1 MTAQIMSG
9 VYTESLNRL
18 IEEFEKL
25 PGIGPKTAQRLA
37 FHILKAEPKEA
48 MSLAEAIRDVK
59 NKIKQ
64 CQICYNLSEEPICQ
78 ICSDERRDK
87 SLICVVEQSKDIV
100 NLEKTGACKWVY
112 HVLGG
117 HIAPLEGIEPGDLTI
132 EQLIKRVR
140 EGDVKEV
147 IMATNPNMAG
157 DGTTLYISS
166 LLRATGVKITR
177 LARGLPTGST
187 IEYASG
193 KMLTDAIIGRRELE

>member
-1 MTAQIMSG
+1 MGTA
-9 VYTESLNRL
+9 YTESLNRL
-18 IEEFEKL
+18 IEELGKL
-25 PGIGPKTAQRLA
+25 PGVGPKTAERLA
-37 FHILKAEPKEA
+37 FHILKAQPAEA

-59 NKIKQ
+59 TKIKR
-64 CQICYNLSEEPICQ
+64 CEVCYNLSEQPICR

-87 SLICVVEQSKDIV
+87 SLICIVEQPKDLIS
-100 NLEKTGACKWVY
+100 LEKTGACKWVY

-132 EQLIKRVR
+132 DKLLERIRR
-140 EGDVKEV
+140 GGVKEV

-157 DGTTLYISS
+157 DGTALYISS
-166 LLRATGVKITR
+166 LLKPTGVKITR

-193 KMLTDAIIGRRELE
+193 KMLTDAITGRQVLE